1 MSGPNCLSSGL
12 VISADLSCSSL
23 KDFFPDG
30 VFPVLFSASI
40 LLASGFNR
48 LHDLNANKCRREG
61 DGAIYARCRV
71 ISFVQYW
78 IYLLIFSR
86 DTSVS
91 IRLYATSG

>member
-78 IYLLIFSR
+78 I
-86 DTSVS
+86 
-91 IRLYATSG
+91 